1 MQNYSPTELQWS
13 VTLVIKTNRARLLF
27 LCLLF
32 FSAPPTPT
40 DPPPW
45 SSSTPEPS
53 FWASGDVFSD
63 RSYEHQQIGVSLA
76 LSANSLFSNLANKQ
90 LLWRE
95 GAKKQMSTLPSLRVP
110 SLNPPLEALSPFF
123 KQRAQFEFIHRL
135 HPTSI
140 GWQCLDSAP
149 WKHCQVLKDLW
160 RCFSII
166 SQGVSSEDKKAK
178 LPGMKAIIK
187 QKVDKLKIK

>member
-1 MQNYSPTELQWS
+1 MISDTGDIDEP
-13 VTLVIKTNRARLLF
+13 
-27 LCLLF
+27 C
-32 FSAPPTPT
+32 PPII
-40 DPPPW
+40 PPPPLLLGSAYSYW
-45 SSSTPEPS
+45 SSPLIELHPRAVFLGIWRCFLRPQLRTSTD
-53 FWASGDVFSD
+53 WC
-63 RSYEHQQIGVSLA
+63 
-76 LSANSLFSNLANKQ
+76 NSLFSNLANKQ

-123 KQRAQFEFIHRL
+123 EQRAQFEFIHRL

-160 RCFSII
+160 RCFSMI